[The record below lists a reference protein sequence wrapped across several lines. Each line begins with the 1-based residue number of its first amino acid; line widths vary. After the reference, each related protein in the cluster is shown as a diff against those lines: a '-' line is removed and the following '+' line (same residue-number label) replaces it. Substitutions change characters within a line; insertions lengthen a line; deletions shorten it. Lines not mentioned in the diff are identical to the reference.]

1 MSEELTLK
9 SSGTPALRGKIYP
22 VYKDSGAEWLG
33 ALSGK
38 QKQEPQINADER
50 RLITSAHRKGREE
63 RKVPQQYLHFCI
75 GEHLRNSTRMT
86 RIGRIYTDNSIRE
99 HPRHPRNPC
108 SITFAL
114 ESIIRQQKCCSV
126 ITQQGAA

>member
-50 RLITSAHRKGREE
+50 RLIASVHRKTGKTQIKRIFIHI
-63 RKVPQQYLHFCI
+63 L
-75 GEHLRNSTRMT
+75 TRGHHY
-86 RIGRIYTDNSIRE
+86 R
-99 HPRHPRNPC
+99 PRNPC
-108 SITFAL
+108 SITMAPEEISRHNKYLF
-114 ESIIRQQKCCSV
+114 EI
-126 ITQQGAA
+126 